1 MAALFEGATPGTLA
15 GPPGNPRDN
24 VVQLKR
30 PFDSAAISAGLAYVS
45 SRVRGHRPFGI
56 VTGNRAGL
64 ELLLNRVTAD
74 CVAHEDLHAV
84 RICSPTGSVQ
94 GFLAVCLAELGF
106 ELFDAT
112 TEDLHNLMVVFLR
125 HESARGRR
133 TVVIVDGADD
143 YGPRVFE
150 FMHQLAAIRA
160 GRTPAIT
167 FILAGTPDLHR
178 ILDSPGMAAV
188 RPLTQRRFDLDQAGA
203 AESSVAISASPVR
216 QPVQRSLVV
225 MLDGAIV
232 HRRQLET
239 GRLLIGRS
247 ADADLRLD
255 SRFVSRKH
263 AELVITSG
271 EVVIV
276 DLNSTN
282 TTLVNGNAAVR
293 KRLTH
298 GDMLAIGDFR
308 LRYEG
313 RPALRSVAVGPT

>member
-1 MAALFEGATPGTLA
+1 MAALFEGATSGTLA
-15 GPPGNPRDN
+15 GLPGNPRDN
-24 VVQLKR
+24 VVPLRR

-56 VTGNRAGL
+56 ITGNRAGL

-74 CVAHEDLHAV
+74 CAAHEDLHVV
-84 RICSPTGSVQ
+84 RINSPTGSVQ

-150 FMHQLAAIRA
+150 FMHELAAIRA

-167 FILAGTPDLHR
+167 FILTGTRDLHR

-188 RPLTQRRFDLDQAGA
+188 RPLTEQRFDLDQAGTA
-203 AESSVAISASPVR
+203 DDTEMLPALPVQRPVR
-216 QPVQRSLVV
+216 RSLVV

-239 GRLLIGRS
+239 SRLLIGRS

-263 AELVITSG
+263 AELVITSS
-271 EVVIV
+271 EVLIV
-276 DLNSTN
+276 DLKSTN
-282 TTLVNGNAAVR
+282 ATLVNGHAAVR
-293 KRLTH
+293 KRLAH
-298 GDMLAIGDFR
+298 GDILAIGDFR

-313 RPALRSVAVGPT
+313 RPELRSVAVAPN